1 MNKMYDYPQNFFN
14 RELSWLEFNKRVLD
28 EARNE
33 ENPLLERVKFL
44 SIFNSNL
51 DEFFMVRVA
60 SLLRKHKK
68 NIDLVDIAGMNP
80 SQQLE
85 KIIEKVRFLIEE
97 QYSCYNELTRLLSL
111 KNIKIH
117 KYKNLCEKSKKY
129 IDDYYEREIYPVLTP
144 MVIDSARP
152 FPLLL
157 NKTLN
162 IAALLKT
169 SNSNAHV
176 FGTIQ
181 VPSVIN
187 RLIAIPNDEN
197 RVDFVLLEDVI
208 KSNLPKLFSSH
219 EVLYSCSYRITK
231 DADLDVDE
239 EDAMDLLETMEES
252 LKQRKWGDAVRLEIE
267 SNGNS
272 EYFNEILDII
282 VDEIE
287 IDDKYIFKINGII
300 DFTFLNKLGSLEGF
314 DELKYENVKMA
325 NIKIPH
331 RTDIFG
337 YIKEKDIFVHHPYES
352 FDIIVDMVKKAAED
366 PNVLAIKQTLYR
378 VSGNSPI
385 IEALT
390 KAAEKGKQVTVLVEL
405 KARFDEENN
414 ITWAKKLEKAGCH
427 VIYGVIG
434 LKTHCKILLVVR
446 KEKDKIKR
454 YVHFGTGNYNDV
466 TAKFYTD
473 MGILTADEQFG
484 KDASTLFNML
494 SGYASPDNMEK
505 ITIAPYGFRDKFE
518 KMIRRETENA
528 KQGKKAKIIAKMNSL
543 LDKSI
548 TTELYAASQAGV
560 EIELIVRGICCLK
573 PGIKGLSE
581 NIRVRS
587 IVGRYLEHS
596 RIYYF
601 YNDGKEEI
609 YISSGDWMYRNL
621 NKRVETMGI
630 VEDKDIQQEIK
641 EILDLYLK
649 DNVKA
654 KILKSDGSYEKKQ
667 LAENEK
673 RINAQ
678 EELVEFTYNK
688 NKSLEKEFS
697 QTLIIPVGK

>member
-60 SLLRKHKK
+60 SLL
-68 NIDLVDIAGMNP
+68 
-80 SQQLE
+80 
-85 KIIEKVRFLIEE
+85 
-97 QYSCYNELTRLLSL
+97 
-111 KNIKIH
+111 
-117 KYKNLCEKSKKY
+117 
-129 IDDYYEREIYPVLTP
+129 
-144 MVIDSARP
+144 
-152 FPLLL
+152 
-157 NKTLN
+157 
-162 IAALLKT
+162 
-169 SNSNAHV
+169 
-176 FGTIQ
+176 
-181 VPSVIN
+181 
-187 RLIAIPNDEN
+187 
-197 RVDFVLLEDVI
+197 
-208 KSNLPKLFSSH
+208 LPKLFSSH

-267 SNGNS
+267 SNGNV

-287 IDDKYIFKINGII
+287 IDEQYIFKINGII
-300 DFTFLNKLGSLEGF
+300 DFTFLNKLGSVEGF
-314 DELKYENVKMA
+314 DELKYEKVKMA

-331 RTDIFG
+331 RTDILG

-494 SGYASPDNMEK
+494 SGYASPDNMKK

-518 KMIRRETENA
+518 KMIRREAENA
-528 KQGKKAKIIAKMNSL
+528 KKGKKAKIIAKMNSL

-581 NIRVRS
+581 NIKVRS
-587 IVGRYLEHS
+587 VVGRYLEHS

-601 YNDGKEEI
+601 YNDGKEEL

-630 VEDKDIQQEIK
+630 VEDKDIQHEIK

-654 KILKSDGSYEKKQ
+654 KILKNDGSYERKQ
-667 LAENEK
+667 IAENEK

-678 EELVEFTYNK
+678 EELVKFTHNK

-697 QTLIIPVGK
+697 QTLIIPAVK

>member
-1 MNKMYDYPQNFFN
+1 MNKIYDCPQNFFN

-60 SLLRKHKK
+60 SLLRKYK
-68 NIDLVDIAGMNP
+68 NNVNSVDIAGMNP

-85 KIIEKVRFLIEE
+85 KIIQKVRFLIEE

-144 MVIDSARP
+144 MIIDSARP

-169 SNSNAHV
+169 SNSNAHI

-187 RLIAIPNDEN
+187 RLIEVPNDEN
-197 RVDFVLLEDVI
+197 RIDFVLLEDVI

-267 SNGNS
+267 SNGNN

-300 DFTFLNKLGSLEGF
+300 DFTFLNKLGSVEGF

-352 FDIIVDMVKKAAED
+352 FDIIVDMIKKAAED

-473 MGILTADEQFG
+473 MGILTADEKFG

-573 PGIKGLSE
+573 PGVKGLSE
-581 NIRVRS
+581 NIKVRS

-630 VEDKDIQQEIK
+630 VEDEDIQQEIK
-641 EILDLYLK
+641 GILDLYLK

-667 LAENEK
+667 IAENEK
-673 RINAQ
+673 RVNAQ

>member
-60 SLLRKHKK
+60 SLL
-68 NIDLVDIAGMNP
+68 
-80 SQQLE
+80 
-85 KIIEKVRFLIEE
+85 
-97 QYSCYNELTRLLSL
+97 
-111 KNIKIH
+111 
-117 KYKNLCEKSKKY
+117 
-129 IDDYYEREIYPVLTP
+129 
-144 MVIDSARP
+144 
-152 FPLLL
+152 
-157 NKTLN
+157 
-162 IAALLKT
+162 
-169 SNSNAHV
+169 
-176 FGTIQ
+176 
-181 VPSVIN
+181 
-187 RLIAIPNDEN
+187 
-197 RVDFVLLEDVI
+197 
-208 KSNLPKLFSSH
+208 LPKLFSSH